1 VTVTVGAPTIALR
14 PADEADEPLLRGIY
28 ASTREEELAL
38 VPWPDEERRAF
49 LTQQFD
55 LQSTHYRTHYADG
68 RFDVVEMEGE
78 PVGRLY
84 VARWNEEIRVVD
96 ISLLPRFR
104 GRGIGTELLR
114 ELLDEGA
121 RTGRRVTIHVEKHNP
136 ALRLYSRLGFVP
148 AADLGLYL
156 LMEAS
161 P

>member
-14 PADEADEPLLRGIY
+14 PADEADEALLREIY
-28 ASTREEELAL
+28 ASTREDELAL
-38 VPWPDEERRAF
+38 VEWPDEERRAF
-49 LTQQFD
+49 LAQQFD
-55 LQSTHYRTHYADG
+55 AQSTHYRTHYADA
-68 RFDVVEMEGE
+68 RFDVVEMDGD
-78 PVGRLY
+78 PAGRLY
-84 VARWNEEIRVVD
+84 VARWDDEIRVVD

-114 ELLDEGA
+114 ELLEEGA